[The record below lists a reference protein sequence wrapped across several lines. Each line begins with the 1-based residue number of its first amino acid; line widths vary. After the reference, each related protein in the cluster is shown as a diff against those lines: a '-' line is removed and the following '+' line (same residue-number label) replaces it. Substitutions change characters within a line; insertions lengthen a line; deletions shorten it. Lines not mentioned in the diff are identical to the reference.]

1 MEKIFVMG
9 GGGFSMEPENPL
21 LDLHVLSL
29 AQKTRPKICFIGT
42 ASGDSAIHIQNFYT
56 AFNKHDCMTTHLSL
70 FSPPTRDLES
80 FILNQDLIYVGGGNT
95 KNLLSLW
102 KEWNVDQFLKKAHT
116 NGTVLAGLSAG
127 MICWFEQGVT
137 DSFGRDE
144 LDVIPGLG
152 FLSGSACPHFD
163 GEAKRRPYYTNAVKN
178 HLAKSGLA
186 LDDGAG
192 ALFVNGKIQECV
204 SSRRH
209 ANAYQ
214 VHSGGEIKLDIKFL
228 G

>member
-29 AQKTRPKICFIGT
+29 AQKARPKICFIGT
-42 ASGDSAIHIQNFYT
+42 ASGDSANSIQNFYD
-56 AFNKHDCMTTHLSL
+56 AFNQLDCVPTHLSL
-70 FSPPTRDLES
+70 FKPPTRDLES
-80 FILNQDLIYVGGGNT
+80 FILHQDLIYVGGGNT

-102 KEWNVDQFLKKAHT
+102 KEWNVDQFLKKANA

-137 DSFGRDE
+137 DSYGQGQ
-144 LDVIPGLG
+144 LDLISGLG
-152 FLSGSACPHFD
+152 FLKGSACPHFD
-163 GEAKRRPYYTNAVKN
+163 GEVNRRPFYTHAVQN
-178 HLAKSGLA
+178 HLTLGGLA

-192 ALFVNGKIQECV
+192 ALFINGKLHECV
-204 SSRRH
+204 SSRAQ
-209 ANAYQ
+209 ANAYLLRSDDETNLPIQ
-214 VHSGGEIKLDIKFL
+214 FL